1 MSSFGWFFDCLTEW
15 SISCF
20 VWVIF
25 FIWVLIIF
33 WHLRSKIDERQISYF
48 RKMSSVIIWKK
59 KVNLSWDL
67 YNGNIG
73 IKIFVLVF
81 EPMSAAWK
89 VFVFGVILVV
99 IFQHLDWTLRSTC
112 SGGEGP
118 MKYLHLFIRFRSF
131 FSRNR
136 SWKFSD
142 FLHKIS
148 LSSHLN
154 LGWAESFRNK
164 MFLSAWSKGHKIMF
178 LFRTASFNF

>member
-48 RKMSSVIIWKK
+48 SKMSSVIIWKK

-67 YNGNIG
+67 YNRNIG

-89 VFVFGVILVV
+89 VFVFGVILVG
-99 IFQHLDWTLRSTC
+99 IFQHLDWTLTGTC

-118 MKYLHLFIRFRSF
+118 MKYLHLFVRFRSF
-131 FSRNR
+131 FSETVHG
-136 SWKFSD
+136 S
-142 FLHKIS
+142 FLIFCIK
-148 LSSHLN
+148 LVCRL
-154 LGWAESFRNK
+154 
-164 MFLSAWSKGHKIMF
+164 
-178 LFRTASFNF
+178 T

>member
-48 RKMSSVIIWKK
+48 SKMSSVIIRKK

-89 VFVFGVILVV
+89 VFVFGVILVG
-99 IFQHLDWTLRSTC
+99 IFQHLDWTLTGTC

-118 MKYLHLFIRFRSF
+118 MKYLHLFVRFRSF
-131 FSRNR
+131 FSETVHG
-136 SWKFSD
+136 S
-142 FLHKIS
+142 FLIFCIK
-148 LSSHLN
+148 LVCCL
-154 LGWAESFRNK
+154 
-164 MFLSAWSKGHKIMF
+164 
-178 LFRTASFNF
+178 T